1 MGMKT
6 NGEIEI
12 LADAATILAT
22 IADFPTYPA
31 WSSAHKSAVIEETDE
46 QGRPTR
52 VRMMMSMVGITDEQL
67 VDYTWTGDEKVT
79 WTLVESAQ
87 QRSQEGSYDLVP
99 TAAGTKVVF
108 ALNVEIKIP
117 IPGFLLN
124 RAKKSALET
133 ATKGLKK
140 RVESLR

>member
-12 LADAATILAT
+12 LADPATILAT
-22 IADFPTYPA
+22 IADFPTYPE

-46 QGRPTR
+46 RGRPTR

-67 VDYTWTGDEKVT
+67 VDYTWTGEEKVS

-87 QRSQEGSYDLVP
+87 QRSQEGSYELVP
-99 TAAGTKVVF
+99 TAAGTTVAF
-108 ALNVEIKIP
+108 ALDVEIKIP

-140 RVESLR
+140 RVESLS